1 MSCYLPGR
9 TNVLKYANTNTTS
22 LMTRKTSLGSNDKD
36 IVTIY
41 NSALDTGKF
50 VDLRTERGSG
60 NGGAV
65 IRIEGMVKAR
75 VAAWKNAKV
84 ARKPTDGRLER
95 GGGESCEWY
104 YSR

>member
-1 MSCYLPGR
+1 MGYHLPGR

-22 LMTRKTSLGSNDKD
+22 LMTRKASLGSNDKD
-36 IVTIY
+36 IVTMY

-50 VDLRTERGSG
+50 VDRRTESGRG

-75 VAAWKNAKV
+75 VAAWKNAKA

-95 GGGESCEWY
+95 GGG
-104 YSR
+104 